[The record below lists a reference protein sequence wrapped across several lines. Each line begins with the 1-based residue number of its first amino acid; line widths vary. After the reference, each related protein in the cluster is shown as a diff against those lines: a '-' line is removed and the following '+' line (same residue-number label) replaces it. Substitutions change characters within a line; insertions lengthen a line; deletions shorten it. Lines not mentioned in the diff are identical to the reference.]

1 MFSKKYFDEVSEIA
15 RILSLTHE
23 LSAMAKIIK
32 EIKDKKGRIFF
43 LGVGGS
49 AATASHAVNDFR
61 KICGIECY
69 TPSDNVAELTARAND
84 DGFET
89 VYSNWLKTSMLCKDD
104 LIFVMSV
111 GGGDWEKNIS
121 KNLVVAMDYAL
132 SVGCPVVGV
141 ASKDGGYLAKVADKC
156 VVIPILNDK
165 MITPHA
171 EEFASI
177 ITHLLVSDPLL
188 QLHKAKWES
197 VEDE

>member
-1 MFSKKYFDEVSEIA
+1 MFSKKYLSEVSEIA
-15 RILSLTHE
+15 RILSLTNE

-32 EIKDKKGRIFF
+32 EVKDKKGRIFF

-69 TPSDNVAELTARAND
+69 APTDNVAELTARAND

-89 VYSNWLKTSMLCKDD
+89 IFANWLKISLLCKDD

-132 SVGCPVVGV
+132 TVGCPIVGV
-141 ASKDGGYLAKVADKC
+141 ASKDGGYLARVSNMH
-156 VVIPILNDK
+156 VIIPILNQK

-171 EEFASI
+171 EEFTSI
-177 ITHLLVSDPLL
+177 VTHLLVSDPLL
-188 QLHKAKWES
+188 QTHKTKWES
-197 VEDE
+197 VDDE

>member
-1 MFSKKYFDEVSEIA
+1 MFSKKYLNEVSEIA
-15 RILSLTHE
+15 KILSLTSE

-32 EIKDKKGRIFF
+32 EVKDKKGRIFF

-49 AATASHAVNDFR
+49 SATASHAVNDFR

-69 TPSDNVAELTARAND
+69 APTDNVAELTARAND

-89 VYSNWLKTSMLCKDD
+89 IFSNWLKTSLLGKDD

-111 GGGDWEKNIS
+111 GGGDWERNIS

-132 SVGCPVVGV
+132 TVGCPIIGI

-156 VVIPILNDK
+156 VIVPIMNEQT
-165 MITPHA
+165 ITPHG
-171 EEFASI
+171 EEFASVI
-177 ITHLLVSDPLL
+177 SHLLVSDPLL
-188 QLHKAKWES
+188 QSHKTKWES
-197 VEDE
+197 MEDE